1 MTALTAI
8 PVHPISAPRQAF
20 ESVSVTSRQ
29 DRHLG
34 SFTEL
39 RDLQRQRMLQIA
51 AVSTGI
57 VSVSALASAAAVL
70 GLSA

>member
-8 PVHPISAPRQAF
+8 SVHPISAPRQAF
-20 ESVSVTSRQ
+20 ESVSMTSRQ
-29 DRHLG
+29 DRHRG
-34 SFTEL
+34 TFTEL

>member
-20 ESVSVTSRQ
+20 ESVSTTSRQ
-29 DRHLG
+29 DRHRG
-34 SFTEL
+34 TFTEL

>member
-8 PVHPISAPRQAF
+8 PVHPITAPRQAF
-20 ESVSVTSRQ
+20 ESVSMTSRQ
-29 DRHLG
+29 DRHRG
-34 SFTEL
+34 TFTEL

>member
-29 DRHLG
+29 DRHRG

>member
-20 ESVSVTSRQ
+20 ESVSMTSQQ
-29 DRHLG
+29 DRHRG
-34 SFTEL
+34 TFTEL

>member
-29 DRHLG
+29 DRHRG
-34 SFTEL
+34 TFTEL

>member
-20 ESVSVTSRQ
+20 ESVSMTSRQ
-29 DRHLG
+29 DRHRG
-34 SFTEL
+34 TFTEL
-39 RDLQRQRMLQIA
+39 RDLQRQRMLHIA

>member
-20 ESVSVTSRQ
+20 ESVSMTSRQ
-29 DRHLG
+29 DRHRG
-34 SFTEL
+34 TFTEL